1 MPSARR
7 FRFEVVTERA
17 DGRRQL
23 VSRHHARRRAE
34 RRLLRLP
41 LLPGQSVEI
50 LDNGK
55 VVRCSRCPGTNELPE
70 IPF

>member
-1 MPSARR
+1 MPPSRR
-7 FRFEVVTERA
+7 FRYEVITVRS

-23 VSRHHARRRAE
+23 VSRHHARPGAD
-34 RRLLRLP
+34 RRLIRLP

-50 LDNGK
+50 LENGAI
-55 VVRCSRCPGTNELPE
+55 VRSSRCPGPGELPE